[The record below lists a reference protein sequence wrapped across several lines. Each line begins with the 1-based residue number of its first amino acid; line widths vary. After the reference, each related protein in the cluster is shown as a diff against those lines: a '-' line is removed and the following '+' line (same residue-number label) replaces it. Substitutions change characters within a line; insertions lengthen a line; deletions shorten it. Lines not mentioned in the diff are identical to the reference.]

1 MVIVNGELNNISRY
15 PAVGAIKVFSQTVV
29 ANADAAFT
37 AIDVLAI
44 VEKDESVVK
53 LAKSGG
59 TYITRL
65 HLIFRRLQPL
75 TQDLDITYSCL
86 LFCTGKEAKNGQE

>member
-1 MVIVNGELNNISRY
+1 MVSAIEIFCETVN
-15 PAVGAIKVFSQTVV
+15 

-37 AIDVLAI
+37 AIYILAI

-53 LAKSGG
+53 LSKSGG
-59 TYITRL
+59 TYIPRL
-65 HLIFRRLQPL
+65 HLIFRGLKPL